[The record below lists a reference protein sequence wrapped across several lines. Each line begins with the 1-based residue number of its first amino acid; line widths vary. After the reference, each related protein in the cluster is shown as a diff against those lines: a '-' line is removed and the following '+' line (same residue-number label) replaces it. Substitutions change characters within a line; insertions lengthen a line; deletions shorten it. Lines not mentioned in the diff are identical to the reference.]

1 MVVSSA
7 DQGKLS
13 RRRPSER
20 IWRLVRGKEAGG
32 WDFCEAGGRSGT
44 RRHAQA
50 LGSMYGAVQT
60 AAAEKTRARE
70 KKSRAIRTMVRQ
82 ELCKK
87 DRERAGRS

>member
-1 MVVSSA
+1 
-7 DQGKLS
+7 
-13 RRRPSER
+13 
-20 IWRLVRGKEAGG
+20 
-32 WDFCEAGGRSGT
+32 
-44 RRHAQA
+44 
-50 LGSMYGAVQT
+50 MYGAVQT